1 MSAFSDHPAPSPIT
15 AARAFMAE
23 GARIALCSCRICG
36 AALVLDPGDQESVVE
51 LHVAWHLARRER
63 PERPT

>member
-1 MSAFSDHPAPSPIT
+1 MSVFSDRPAPSPIT
-15 AARAFMAE
+15 AARAFEAE

-36 AALVLDPGDQESVVE
+36 AALVLDPGDDESVIE
-51 LHVAWHLARRER
+51 RHVAWHLTRGEH